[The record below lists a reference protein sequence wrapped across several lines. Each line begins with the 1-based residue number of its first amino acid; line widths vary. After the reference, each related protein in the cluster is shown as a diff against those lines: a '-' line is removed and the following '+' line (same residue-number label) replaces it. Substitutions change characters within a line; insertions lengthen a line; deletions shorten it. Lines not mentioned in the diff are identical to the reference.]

1 MKVKLMT
8 LNINHG
14 GELIENICDF
24 IEAEQPDILLIQEAY
39 NGINPKLEQRFRS
52 MDILARSMNATQT
65 FFTSAYMDGD
75 VDIDRG
81 NGIIS
86 KFPIIASEGTIFNSA
101 YRTIHNESN
110 LGDWSDQPR
119 VIQVCEIAVEG
130 KHINIA
136 NVHGI
141 WDFHGRDSDKRIEQ
155 AQLILEQIQHK
166 RSVILAGDFNMN
178 PDTKAIS
185 LISESIPLIFGNDL
199 KTTFNM
205 SRKSNPDFG
214 NAVVDMVFASPD
226 IKITSTKCPNVD
238 VSDHLPLIVEFEI

>member
-136 NVHGI
+136 NVQGSVRKFLREN
-141 WDFHGRDSDKRIEQ
+141 W
-155 AQLILEQIQHK
+155 
-166 RSVILAGDFNMN
+166 SVIFVWIALFLFFSSIMYGLERTVFGKKKGNHEEFGD
-178 PDTKAIS
+178 A
-185 LISESIPLIFGNDL
+185 
-199 KTTFNM
+199 
-205 SRKSNPDFG
+205 R
-214 NAVVDMVFASPD
+214 
-226 IKITSTKCPNVD
+226 
-238 VSDHLPLIVEFEI
+238 